1 MRYDE
6 KSLFPKYILEMEAKM
21 KAAHA
26 LGIRTSR
33 GARARGDSSQTKPRA
48 SHEGTQLNN
57 KRVAKLKLKTIV
69 GSLLGLCRPAIG
81 YLHSLSPVRIPE
93 VFAKVN

>member
-1 MRYDE
+1 MDALFSIDLQMRYDE

-57 KRVAKLKLKTIV
+57 KRIASWRV
-69 GSLLGLCRPAIG
+69 LLTSKGKDPW
-81 YLHSLSPVRIPE
+81 
-93 VFAKVN
+93 

>member
-21 KAAHA
+21 KATHA

-33 GARARGDSSQTKPRA
+33 GARTRGDSSQTKPRA
-48 SHEGTQLNN
+48 SHEGTQLNS
-57 KRVAKLKLKTIV
+57 KRVASWRV
-69 GSLLGLCRPAIG
+69 LLTSKGKDP
-81 YLHSLSPVRIPE
+81 
-93 VFAKVN
+93 

>member
-57 KRVAKLKLKTIV
+57 KRVANWRV
-69 GSLLGLCRPAIG
+69 LLTSKGKDPW
-81 YLHSLSPVRIPE
+81 
-93 VFAKVN
+93 

>member
-1 MRYDE
+1 MGALFSIDLQMRYDE

-48 SHEGTQLNN
+48 SHEGTQLTN
-57 KRVAKLKLKTIV
+57 KRVASWRV
-69 GSLLGLCRPAIG
+69 LLTSKGKDPW
-81 YLHSLSPVRIPE
+81 
-93 VFAKVN
+93 